1 MKHKI
6 FPIYYY
12 TNSKSFADTINFT
25 KTLTEKMLKV
35 FVCVIREMIDKQE
48 VESTSVESTTI

>member
-12 TNSKSFADTINFT
+12 NNSKSFADTINST

-35 FVCVIREMIDKQE
+35 FVCVIREMNDKQE
-48 VESTSVESTTI
+48 VESTSV